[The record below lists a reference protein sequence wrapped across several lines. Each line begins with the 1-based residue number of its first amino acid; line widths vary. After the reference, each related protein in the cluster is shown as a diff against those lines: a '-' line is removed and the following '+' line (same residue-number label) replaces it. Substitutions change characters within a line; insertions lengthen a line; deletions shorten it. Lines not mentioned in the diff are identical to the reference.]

1 MALFLLHEQ
10 LTEYGTLLLFIYLG
24 GGTKDG
30 ASLCTAGLVPRRQ
43 SRGAAAM
50 NLLRLAATGLSES

>member
-24 GGTKDG
+24 GGALKMELPY
-30 ASLCTAGLVPRRQ
+30 ALLALFLAVSPAGP
-43 SRGAAAM
+43 
-50 NLLRLAATGLSES
+50 LL